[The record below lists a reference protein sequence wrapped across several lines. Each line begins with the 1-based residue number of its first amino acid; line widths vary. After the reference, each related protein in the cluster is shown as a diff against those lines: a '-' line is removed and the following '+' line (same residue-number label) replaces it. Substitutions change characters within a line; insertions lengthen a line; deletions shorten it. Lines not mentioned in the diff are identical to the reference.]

1 VLSFVAILTV
11 GFFLGMRH
19 ATDPDHVI
27 AVTTIVSKQSGLG
40 RAGLI
45 GAFWGLGHTL
55 TIFVVGA
62 AIILFRVGIP
72 VRLGLSM
79 ELAVGLMLIL
89 LGALNLTGLLRSLQ
103 EKFMPQSLRATQVP
117 SQDTLGQLPLIC
129 YAPRCDAARRSR
141 WSDEWLTK
149 NLHGMG
155 KYNILRPLVVGTVHG
170 LAGSA
175 AIALLVMT
183 SIRDPWWAI
192 GYLFIFGLGTI
203 AGMMLITTLIA
214 APLVLGKTK
223 FSGWDRAMSIGSGLL
238 SVCFGIF
245 ISYRMGFVE
254 GLFTSHPRWTPH

>member
-1 VLSFVAILTV
+1 VLSFVAILAM

-27 AVTTIVSKQSGLG
+27 AVSTIVSKQSGLA

-45 GAFWGLGHTL
+45 GALWGLGHTF

-62 AIILFRVGIP
+62 AIILFRVSIP

-89 LGALNLTGLLRSLQ
+89 LGILNLTGLLRSLQ
-103 EKFMPQSLRATQVP
+103 GKFMPQSLQASYPQLQDVRAQ
-117 SQDTLGQLPLIC
+117 I
-129 YAPRCDAARRSR
+129 SR
-141 WSDEWLTK
+141 EPGPEAWLRGWLAK
-149 NLHGMG
+149 NFLGMG
-155 KYNILRPLVVGTVHG
+155 AYNILRPLAVGTVHG

-175 AIALLVMT
+175 AVALLVIT
-183 SIRDPWWAI
+183 SIHDPWWAI

-203 AGMMLITTLIA
+203 AGMMLITTFIA
-214 APLVLGKTK
+214 APFALGTAK

-238 SVCFGIF
+238 SVCFGLF

-254 GLFTSHPRWTPH
+254 GLFTAHPRWTPH

>member
-1 VLSFVAILTV
+1 VLSFVAILTL

-27 AVTTIVSKQSGLG
+27 AVTTIVSKQSGLA

-45 GAFWGLGHTL
+45 GALWGLGHTF
-55 TIFVVGA
+55 TIFLVGA
-62 AIILFRVGIP
+62 ATILFRVSIP

-89 LGALNLTGLLRSLQ
+89 LGTLNLTGLLRSLQ
-103 EKFMPQSLRATQVP
+103 EKFMPQNPRASQVH
-117 SQDTLGQLPLIC
+117 SQDTQGELSLIC
-129 YAPRCDAARRSR
+129 YVPGCEAPRRGL
-141 WSDEWLTK
+141 WSHGWLTK
-149 NLHGMG
+149 NLLGMG
-155 KYNILRPLVVGTVHG
+155 AYNILRPLVVGTVHG

-183 SIRDPWWAI
+183 TIRDPWWAI

-214 APLVLGKTK
+214 APFVLGTGK

-238 SVCFGIF
+238 SVCFGLF
-245 ISYRMGFVE
+245 VSYRMGFVE
-254 GLFTSHPRWTPH
+254 GLFTAHPRWTPH

>member
-1 VLSFVAILTV
+1 MLSFVAILTL

-19 ATDPDHVI
+19 ATDPDHAI
-27 AVTTIVSKQSGLG
+27 AVTTIVSKQSGLA

-45 GAFWGLGHTL
+45 GALWGLGHTF
-55 TIFVVGA
+55 TIFVVGT
-62 AIILFRVGIP
+62 AIILFRVSIP

-89 LGALNLTGLLRSLQ
+89 LGLLNLTGLLRSLQ
-103 EKFMPQSLRATQVP
+103 AKLMPQLRATDVP
-117 SQDTLGQLPLIC
+117 WQETPGQLPFVC
-129 YAPRCDAARRSR
+129 SVPRGETRKRNLASQG
-141 WSDEWLTK
+141 WLTR
-149 NLHGMG
+149 NLLGMG
-155 KYNILRPLVVGTVHG
+155 TYNVLRPLVVGTVHG

-183 SIRDPWWAI
+183 TIRDPWWAI

-214 APLVLGKTK
+214 APLLLGKAK

-238 SVCFGIF
+238 SICFGF
-245 ISYRMGFVE
+245 FVSYRMGFVE
-254 GLFTSHPRWTPH
+254 GLFSAHPRWTPH

>member
-1 VLSFVAILTV
+1 VVSFVAILTL

-27 AVTTIVSKQSGLG
+27 AVSTIVSKQSGLA

-45 GAFWGLGHTL
+45 GALWGLGHTF

-62 AIILFRVGIP
+62 AIILFRVSIP

-89 LGALNLTGLLRSLQ
+89 LGVLNLTGLLRSLQ
-103 EKFMPQSLRATQVP
+103 EKFMPQSLPVSYAQ
-117 SQDTLGQLPLIC
+117 SQDTAGRFPSIS
-129 YAPRCDAARRSR
+129 YEPGSEPAERGP
-141 WSDEWLTK
+141 WSQGLLTK
-149 NLHGMG
+149 NLVGMG
-155 KYNILRPLVVGTVHG
+155 AYNILRPVVVGTVHG

-203 AGMMLITTLIA
+203 AGMMLITTFIA
-214 APLVLGKTK
+214 APFVLGAAK
-223 FSGWDRAMSIGSGLL
+223 FSGWDRALSIGSGLL
-238 SVCFGIF
+238 SVCFGLF
-245 ISYRMGFVE
+245 VSYRMGFVE
-254 GLFTSHPRWTPH
+254 GLFTAHPRWTPH